1 MGALAVRQALFWQVE
16 RKKPHAE
23 RAAGWYQIILY
34 SLHFSLQFLDFIHR

>member
-23 RAAGWYQIILY
+23 RAAGATYA
-34 SLHFSLQFLDFIHR
+34 

>member
-23 RAAGWYQIILY
+23 RAAGEDYFVAYI
-34 SLHFSLQFLDFIHR
+34 SLAKMSLNN